1 MRPPRGAL
9 VGSART
15 IRSPAKSWVSAG
27 YENANLAYM
36 QLTDQVRELL
46 QGAFPS
52 GEVEVSSFSGSDH
65 LSARVRSDRFAGLS
79 LIEQHRLVYA
89 PVQHLISDG
98 TIHALQIKTEA
109 T

>member
-1 MRPPRGAL
+1 
-9 VGSART
+9 
-15 IRSPAKSWVSAG
+15 
-27 YENANLAYM
+27 M
-36 QLTDQVRELL
+36 QLTDEVRELL
-46 QGAFPS
+46 QQAFPS

-65 LSARVRSDRFAGLS
+65 LSARVRSDRFGGMS

-89 PVQHLISDG
+89 PVQHLLDDG

>member
-1 MRPPRGAL
+1 
-9 VGSART
+9 
-15 IRSPAKSWVSAG
+15 
-27 YENANLAYM
+27 M
-36 QLTDQVRELL
+36 QLTDEVRELL
-46 QGAFPS
+46 QQAFPN

-65 LSARVRSDRFAGLS
+65 LSARVRSDRFGGMS

-89 PVQHLISDG
+89 PVQHLLNDG

>member
-1 MRPPRGAL
+1 
-9 VGSART
+9 
-15 IRSPAKSWVSAG
+15 
-27 YENANLAYM
+27 M
-36 QLTDQVRELL
+36 QLTDQVRDLL
-46 QGAFPS
+46 QQAFPS

-65 LSARVRSDRFAGLS
+65 LSARVRSERFGGLP

-89 PVQHLISDG
+89 PVQHLLDDG

>member
-1 MRPPRGAL
+1 
-9 VGSART
+9 V
-15 IRSPAKSWVSAG
+15 
-27 YENANLAYM
+27 EANLLGM
-36 QLTDQVRELL
+36 QLTDEVRELL
-46 QGAFPS
+46 QQAFPS

-65 LSARVRSDRFAGLS
+65 LSARVRSDRFGGMS

-89 PVQHLISDG
+89 PVQHLLDDG

>member
-1 MRPPRGAL
+1 
-9 VGSART
+9 
-15 IRSPAKSWVSAG
+15 
-27 YENANLAYM
+27 M
-36 QLTDQVRELL
+36 QLTDEVRELL
-46 QGAFPS
+46 QQAFPN

-65 LSARVRSDRFAGLS
+65 LSARVRSDRFGGLS

-89 PVQHLISDG
+89 PVQHLLNDG